1 MIRLANKKKQ
11 HFVPQFY
18 LKKFSDNNGFLNVYN
33 IPKDKTINHAHFS
46 SQCKS
51 DYYYGDDLV
60 WENTLQSFES
70 GWGAAFNS
78 ILNGDFS
85 DSVIKEMKS
94 FAVFQYQRSKC
105 NNDFKID
112 ERTEVAKKIFET
124 YCENKEW
131 DFSDEAI
138 EKAVKD
144 YTDDSLGSVPQF
156 SLEMASDLS
165 DVIDDLSALV
175 ITYNTKNEL
184 ITSDNPV
191 ILINRFC
198 EGTTGF
204 ACLGLIIFFPI
215 SPKKLVVFYDSK
227 IYPKFSDKKN
237 ITINNENEVLNLNA
251 FQLISAENIVLYK
264 DSLKF
269 IDFHKAFSTRNRNLA
284 IEKAH
289 MLGAKEQRL
298 IINNI
303 KPTIFECSLSFAV
316 MCKEAESILYPC
328 REAVPRKYEKGW
340 EDKLINKST
349 IMPEIQK
356 LTKVRIT
363 QTQKST
369 KKACLAML
377 KFAQKYWRS

>member
-1 MIRLANKKKQ
+1 MATKKKQ
-11 HFVPQFY
+11 HFVPKFY
-18 LKKFSDNNGFLNVYN
+18 LKRFANDDGFLNVYN
-33 IPKDKTINHAHFS
+33 INKRETINRAHYG
-46 SQCKS
+46 SQCKA
-51 DYYYGDDLV
+51 DYYYGADLL
-60 WENTLQSFES
+60 WENKLQSLES
-70 GWGAAFNS
+70 IWGASLSN
-78 ILNGDFS
+78 ILSGEFS
-85 DSVIKEMKS
+85 DSDIKEMKS
-94 FAVFQYQRSKC
+94 FAVFQYQRSKG
-105 NNDFKID
+105 NNDFKIE
-112 ERTEVAKKIFET
+112 ERTEVAKKLVET
-124 YCENKEW
+124 YCENK
-131 DFSDEAI
+131 DLIFSDETI
-138 EKAVKD
+138 EKTVCE
-144 YTDDSLGSVPQF
+144 YVDDTLESVPQF
-156 SLEMASDLS
+156 SLKMASDLS

-237 ITINNENEVLNLNA
+237 ITINNENEVLNLNV

-298 IINNI
+298 IINTM

-316 MCKEAESILYPC
+316 MCNEAQSILYPC

-377 KFAQKYWRS
+377 KLAQKYWRS